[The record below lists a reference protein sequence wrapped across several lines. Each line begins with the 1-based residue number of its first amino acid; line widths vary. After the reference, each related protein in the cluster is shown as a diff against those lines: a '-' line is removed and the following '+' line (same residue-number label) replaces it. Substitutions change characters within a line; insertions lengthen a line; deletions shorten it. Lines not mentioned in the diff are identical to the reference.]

1 MTDLTLADVDDVK
14 NYLLTTRE
22 DLLTW
27 LPNPWQPA
35 WRSEAADELRNAEA
49 GPGGAW
55 GENPV
60 RTAYAAASTFV
71 FAAVDCLDAMADS
84 ANLLTTLFVPHVL
97 ARAAMEA
104 GAQAWWLLEPKI
116 GARNRV
122 IRSILIRASS
132 ARYLGEAAR
141 KLDPVPGSAANF
153 GEDQNMVRT
162 YAASLGLSY
171 ICNDDRV
178 ECEGE
183 KLPSYNARANEFEKA
198 LFMTGAYK
206 IYSGAAHAELY
217 AVTQSWRPSTI
228 AAPLWEKNPD
238 RIAVW
243 AAVLA
248 GAGCATVPA
257 FRAITLLGK
266 NARMVDLAYSMRKIG
281 QMTRRL
287 GLPKEWVY

>member
-1 MTDLTLADVDDVK
+1 MSDLTLTDVEEIQR
-14 NYLLTTRE
+14 YLITTRD

-35 WRSEAADELRNAEA
+35 WKSEAAKELLNTET
-49 GPGGAW
+49 GPAAPWGAD
-55 GENPV
+55 PV
-60 RTAYAAASTFV
+60 HTAYAAASMFL
-71 FAAVDCLDAMADS
+71 FAAADCLEAVADS
-84 ANLLTTLFVPHVL
+84 ANLLTTVYVPHIH

-104 GAQAWWLLEPKI
+104 GSQAWWLLEPNI

-132 ARYLGEAAR
+132 ARHLGKAAG
-141 KLDPVPGSAANF
+141 KLSSNAAAF
-153 GEDQNMVRT
+153 GEDQDTVRA
-162 YAASLGLSY
+162 YAASLGLTY
-171 ICNDDRV
+171 VCNDDRV
-178 ECEGE
+178 ECETE
-183 KLPSYNARANEFEKA
+183 KLPSYNARAADFENA
-198 LFMTGAYK
+198 VFMTAAYA

-217 AVTQSWRPSTI
+217 AIRQGWRPSPT

-238 RIAVW
+238 RIPVW

-248 GAGCATVPA
+248 AAGFATVPA

-266 NARMVDLAYSMRKIG
+266 NARRADLAYSMRNIG
-281 QMTRRL
+281 KMTRRL